1 LSSVITAD
9 QWSADVQA
17 TSTLISVQVS
27 AARAAA
33 SAGCSEAVSCRLM
46 HSVYSSAFGITLV
59 STTSENVTRV
69 GRDAMVA
76 VSERVHRPSD
86 SWPAMV
92 SNMSDADGE
101 YVSVQHDYCEWRI
114 YAEDGKVTTI
124 QYSVVVGDVM
134 MESEFT
140 VETMHV
146 REDRVDFTDKKWDT
160 ICIVGSDALATALTR
175 LGVLPES
182 EVIAR

>member
-1 LSSVITAD
+1 
-9 QWSADVQA
+9 
-17 TSTLISVQVS
+17 
-27 AARAAA
+27 
-33 SAGCSEAVSCRLM
+33 
-46 HSVYSSAFGITLV
+46 
-59 STTSENVTRV
+59 
-69 GRDAMVA
+69 
-76 VSERVHRPSD
+76 
-86 SWPAMV
+86 MV

-101 YVSVQHDYCEWRI
+101 YVSVMSDADGEYVSVKHYYCEWRI

-146 REDRVDFTDKKWDT
+146 REDRVEFNDKKWDT
-160 ICIVGSDALATALTR
+160 ICIVGSDALAAALAR
-175 LGVLPES
+175 VGVLPES